1 MGTEA
6 SLMSTLAQDFITP
19 EKYLEIERKAEAKS
33 EHNRGEM
40 FRMSGASREPCRLA
54 SGLNSLLETHLRPR
68 GREVYASDMRVR
80 VSPTAY
86 PYPDVTMVLRRTQV
100 L

>member
-33 EHNRGEM
+33 EHYRGEM
-40 FRMSGASREPCRLA
+40 FAMSGGERRTLQARFRVEFP
-54 SGLNSLLETHLRPR
+54 PR
-68 GREVYASDMRVR
+68 NP
-80 VSPTAY
+80 SPTS
-86 PYPDVTMVLRRTQV
+86 RTRSV
-100 L
+100 RF